1 MDLVGIFTMLLIL
14 LIGIVVTVVFWLV
27 IIKILHWTLGDTGC
41 IVVIVI
47 IGGPTIGLILYVI
60 YKYFGY

>member
-1 MDLVGIFTMLLIL
+1 MDLIGIFTMLLIL

-27 IIKILHWTLGDTGC
+27 IFKILHWALGDTRC
-41 IVVIVI
+41 IVVMVI